1 MQAFQQVPHVNEVVL
16 QLYIA
21 GKHKTKTGK
30 GKEKRKEKRGNVER
44 HNMIEWF

>member
-21 GKHKTKTGK
+21 GKHKTK
-30 GKEKRKEKRGNVER
+30 KEKGQKRGRKREE
-44 HNMIEWF
+44 MWKDIT